1 MAWTAIIGQERVKE
15 LLRKAIARRSVA
27 HAYLF
32 HGQEGIGK
40 DAIALEFAK
49 ALQCERGTDEACDAC
64 SSCAKAAKLRH
75 PDIRIIVPLP
85 TGKAEESG
93 DDPIRTLDEDTVDII
108 REQLDAKAADPYN
121 EITIP
126 KAQFIKI
133 NSVRDL
139 KRESSMSP
147 VEGRYKVFVILR
159 ADAMNQESANSL
171 LMTLEEPLEN
181 AVLLLTTAYRER
193 LLATLQSRCQQLECS
208 PLQESEICAAL
219 VERDGA
225 ETHVATDA
233 ARLAD
238 GSYRQ
243 ARRLIGGDLAEE
255 RKEIVR
261 FLRLVVAGKVLPLA
275 AEIERLVSSYDRRQW
290 EEWLSLLQ
298 TWLRDA
304 MLLQTDPAHARLAA
318 DETLLSFSQRYPT
331 ARLQEAVATVDG
343 AIADLRR
350 NVYIPLIL
358 TTLSQQLR
366 HLVVSSLRST

>member
-1 MAWTAIIGQERVKE
+1 
-15 LLRKAIARRSVA
+15 
-27 HAYLF
+27 LF
-32 HGQEGIGK
+32 
-40 DAIALEFAK
+40 
-49 ALQCERGTDEACDAC
+49 
-64 SSCAKAAKLRH
+64 
-75 PDIRIIVPLP
+75 P
-85 TGKAEESG
+85 
-93 DDPIRTLDEDTVDII
+93 VDII

-171 LMTLEEPLEN
+171 LKTLEEPLEN